1 MKSKPKLMLLIL
13 LLTMSLKGF
22 SQSAT
27 DSTSIQ
33 LKKPTAR
40 LVIKDLIK
48 GDGAKQELVLFKEK
62 TILLEQKIV
71 LKDSIISALNSKVS
85 NFEIMVDTQK
95 QQLALSQELSDRLHS
110 DLKKQKIKTKLTGGI
125 GILVAIATTT
135 FLILK

>member
-1 MKSKPKLMLLIL
+1 MLLIL
-13 LLTMSLKGF
+13 LTVMSLKGF
-22 SQSAT
+22 SQSAIDT
-27 DSTSIQ
+27 TAIQ
-33 LKKPTAR
+33 LKKPIAR

-48 GDGAKQELVLFKEK
+48 GDGAKQELVLYNEK
-62 TILLEQKIV
+62 IILLEQKIV

-95 QQLALSQELSDRLHS
+95 QQLALSQELSNRLQS

-125 GILVAIATTT
+125 GILAAITT

>member
-1 MKSKPKLMLLIL
+1 
-13 LLTMSLKGF
+13 MSLKGF

>member
-1 MKSKPKLMLLIL
+1 MKSKTKLMLLIL

-48 GDGAKQELVLFKEK
+48 GDGAKQELVLYKEK
-62 TILLEQKIV
+62 TTLLEQKIV
-71 LKDSIISALNSKVS
+71 LKDSIISTLNSKVN
-85 NFEIMVDTQK
+85 NFELMVDTQK
-95 QQLALSQELSDRLHS
+95 QQLVLSQELSDRLQS

-125 GILVAIATTT
+125 GILAAIAT
-135 FLILK
+135 FLILN

>member
-1 MKSKPKLMLLIL
+1 MSRLKLLIL
-13 LLTMSLKGF
+13 IVMLSLKGF

-48 GDGAKQELVLFKEK
+48 GDGAKQELVLYKEK
-62 TILLEQKIV
+62 TTLLEQKIV
-71 LKDSIISALNSKVS
+71 LKDSIISTLNSKVN

-95 QQLALSQELSDRLHS
+95 QQLVLSQELSDRLQS

-125 GILVAIATTT
+125 GILAAIAT
-135 FLILK
+135 FLILN

>member
-1 MKSKPKLMLLIL
+1 
-13 LLTMSLKGF
+13 MSLKGF

-62 TILLEQKIV
+62 TTLLEQKIV
-71 LKDSIISALNSKVS
+71 LKDSIISTLNSKVN

-95 QQLALSQELSDRLHS
+95 QQLALSQELSNRLQS
-110 DLKKQKIKTKLTGGI
+110 DLKKQKIKTKLTGGL
-125 GILVAIATTT
+125 GILVAITTT
-135 FLILK
+135 TLLILK

>member
-1 MKSKPKLMLLIL
+1 
-13 LLTMSLKGF
+13 MSLKGF

-62 TILLEQKIV
+62 TTLLEQKIV

-125 GILVAIATTT
+125 GILAAIAT
-135 FLILK
+135 FLILN

>member
-1 MKSKPKLMLLIL
+1 MLLIL
-13 LLTMSLKGF
+13 LTVMSLKGF
-22 SQSAT
+22 SQSAIDT
-27 DSTSIQ
+27 TAIQ
-33 LKKPTAR
+33 LKKPIAR

-48 GDGAKQELVLFKEK
+48 GDGAKQELVLYNEK
-62 TILLEQKIV
+62 IILLEQKIV

-95 QQLALSQELSDRLHS
+95 QQLALSQELSDRLQS

-125 GILVAIATTT
+125 GILAAITT

>member
-1 MKSKPKLMLLIL
+1 MKSKTKLMLLIL

-40 LVIKDLIK
+40 LVIKDLIN
-48 GDGAKQELVLFKEK
+48 GDGDKQKLVLFKEK
-62 TILLEQKIV
+62 TTLLEQKIV
-71 LKDSIISALNSKVS
+71 LKDSIISTLNSKVS

-125 GILVAIATTT
+125 GILAAIAT
-135 FLILK
+135 FLILN

>member
-1 MKSKPKLMLLIL
+1 MLLIL

-33 LKKPTAR
+33 LKKLTAR

-48 GDGAKQELVLFKEK
+48 GDGAKQELVLYKEK
-62 TILLEQKIV
+62 TTLLEQKIV
-71 LKDSIISALNSKVS
+71 LKDSIISTLNSKVS
-85 NFEIMVDTQK
+85 NFELMVDTQK
-95 QQLALSQELSDRLHS
+95 QQLVLSQELSDRLQS

-125 GILVAIATTT
+125 GVLAAIAT
-135 FLILK
+135 FLILH

>member
-1 MKSKPKLMLLIL
+1 MLLIL

-62 TILLEQKIV
+62 TTLLEQKIV
-71 LKDSIISALNSKVS
+71 LKDSIISTLNSKVN
-85 NFEIMVDTQK
+85 NFEIIVDTQK
-95 QQLALSQELSDRLHS
+95 QQLALSQELSNRLQS
-110 DLKKQKIKTKLTGGI
+110 DLKKQKIKTKLTGGL

-135 FLILK
+135 LLILK

>member
-62 TILLEQKIV
+62 TTLLEQKIV
-71 LKDSIISALNSKVS
+71 LKDSIISALNSKVN

-95 QQLALSQELSDRLHS
+95 QQLALSQELSNRLQS

-125 GILVAIATTT
+125 GILAAIAT
-135 FLILK
+135 FLILN

>member
-1 MKSKPKLMLLIL
+1 MLLIL

-48 GDGAKQELVLFKEK
+48 GDGAKQELVLYKEK
-62 TILLEQKIV
+62 TTLLEQKIV
-71 LKDSIISALNSKVS
+71 LKDSIISTLNSKVN
-85 NFEIMVDTQK
+85 NFELMVDTQK
-95 QQLALSQELSDRLHS
+95 QQLVLSQELSDRLQS

-125 GILVAIATTT
+125 GILAAIAT
-135 FLILK
+135 FLILN

>member
-48 GDGAKQELVLFKEK
+48 GDGAKQELVLYKEK
-62 TILLEQKIV
+62 TTLLEQKIV

-125 GILVAIATTT
+125 GILAAIAT
-135 FLILK
+135 FLILN

>member
-1 MKSKPKLMLLIL
+1 MKLKTKLMLLIL

-62 TILLEQKIV
+62 TTLLEQKIV
-71 LKDSIISALNSKVS
+71 LKDSIISTLNSKVN

-95 QQLALSQELSDRLHS
+95 QQLVLSQELSDRLQS

-125 GILVAIATTT
+125 GILAAIAT
-135 FLILK
+135 FFILN